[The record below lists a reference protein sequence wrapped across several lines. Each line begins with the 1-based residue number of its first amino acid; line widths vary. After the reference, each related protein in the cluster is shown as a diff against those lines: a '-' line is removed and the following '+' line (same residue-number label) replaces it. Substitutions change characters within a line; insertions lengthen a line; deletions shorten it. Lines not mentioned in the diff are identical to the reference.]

1 MRTTVDT
8 GIGENAQNLRTA
20 YEQLRNKKR
29 ADHKGQIFV
38 FSAAQSGCG
47 TSYVARNMALVAG
60 QNLLEGEQ
68 VLLVDMDVQKNAQS
82 DYFATP
88 EAAHRYG
95 ETTGPYDA
103 SFQCDPFW
111 KITPSVV
118 GDPERMTS
126 NAQYM
131 SLHMLGHTPLSFTRF
146 HWEYF
151 KQGQNVHIQNARAYW
166 HALRDHFAVVIVDT
180 PAMDRSHIHDTICPE
195 ADANILVSSHVDAR
209 SQALS
214 NAATDL
220 KKMGAQ
226 FSGVI
231 LNHMPSSA
239 QHYGEY
245 I

>member
-1 MRTTVDT
+1 MRASMDI
-8 GIGENAQNLRTA
+8 GIGENAQNLRTV
-20 YEQLRNKKR
+20 YEQLRDKKR

-60 QNLLEGEQ
+60 QSLLEGDQ

-82 DYFATP
+82 DYFSTP
-88 EAAHRYG
+88 EAGRRYG
-95 ETTGPYDA
+95 GVSGPYDA
-103 SFQCDPFW
+103 SFNVEPFW

-118 GDPERMTS
+118 GDPEHLIS
-126 NAQYM
+126 NGHYM
-131 SLHMLGHTPLSFTRF
+131 SLHMLGNIPLSFTRF

-151 KQGQNVHIQNARAYW
+151 KHGQNVHIQNARAYW

-220 KKMGAQ
+220 KKMGVQ
-226 FSGVI
+226 CSGVI
-231 LNHMPSSA
+231 LNHIPSTA
-239 QHYGEY
+239 KNYGEQ